1 MNDKKIIKLQ
11 WRIGKMR
18 ILICDDEQKL
28 IDLELSIL
36 QEYCRST
43 NIAATFFTFT
53 DSLSAG
59 NIGEFDIAFLDIDM
73 EKLNGIE
80 LARKLRSK
88 NPTSI
93 IIFVTNFIQY
103 APEGY
108 EVNAFRYLLKS
119 DIPYKLI
126 PYFVNSL
133 QEVINSRQT
142 VTFSISG
149 ESIDVQTKNILYLES
164 DKHII
169 VMHLIN
175 DARTE
180 YRFYENMAVL
190 SDKLQNL
197 GFLRIHKSYLVNM
210 EYIELFQYEKVY
222 LKSGV
227 CVPSSEKKHKE
238 LKQLYLKWRGKSR
251 WELS

>member
-1 MNDKKIIKLQ
+1 
-11 WRIGKMR
+11 MR

-88 NPTSI
+88 KPRLPI

-133 QEVINSRQT
+133 QEVIDSRQT

-180 YRFYENMAVL
+180 YRFY
-190 SDKLQNL
+190 
-197 GFLRIHKSYLVNM
+197 
-210 EYIELFQYEKVY
+210 
-222 LKSGV
+222 
-227 CVPSSEKKHKE
+227 
-238 LKQLYLKWRGKSR
+238 GKYGGSF
-251 WELS
+251 

>member
-1 MNDKKIIKLQ
+1 M
-11 WRIGKMR
+11 
-18 ILICDDEQKL
+18 
-28 IDLELSIL
+28 
-36 QEYCRST
+36 
-43 NIAATFFTFT
+43 
-53 DSLSAG
+53 
-59 NIGEFDIAFLDIDM
+59 
-73 EKLNGIE
+73 
-80 LARKLRSK
+80 
-88 NPTSI
+88 
-93 IIFVTNFIQY
+93 
-103 APEGY
+103 
-108 EVNAFRYLLKS
+108 
-119 DIPYKLI
+119 
-126 PYFVNSL
+126 NSL

-142 VTFSISG
+142 VTFSING

-180 YRFYENMAVL
+180 YRFYGNMAVL

-227 CVPSSEKKHKE
+227 CVPSSEKSIKN
-238 LKQLYLKWRGKSR
+238 
-251 WELS
+251 

>member
-149 ESIDVQTKNILYLES
+149 ESIDVKTKNIL
-164 DKHII
+164 
-169 VMHLIN
+169 
-175 DARTE
+175 
-180 YRFYENMAVL
+180 
-190 SDKLQNL
+190 
-197 GFLRIHKSYLVNM
+197 
-210 EYIELFQYEKVY
+210 
-222 LKSGV
+222 
-227 CVPSSEKKHKE
+227 
-238 LKQLYLKWRGKSR
+238 
-251 WELS
+251 

>member
-1 MNDKKIIKLQ
+1 
-11 WRIGKMR
+11 MR

-28 IDLELSIL
+28 IDLERSML
-36 QEYCRST
+36 QEYCQLS
-43 NIAATFFTFT
+43 NITVTFYTFT
-53 DSLSAG
+53 DSLSAE
-59 NIGEFDIAFLDIDM
+59 NVGEFDIAFLDIDM
-73 EKLNGIE
+73 EGLNGIE

-88 NPTSI
+88 NPTAI

-108 EVNAFRYLLKS
+108 EVQAFRYLLKS

-126 PYFVNSL
+126 PYFTDSL
-133 QEVINSRQT
+133 QEVLNCRQT

-149 ESIDVQTKNILYLES
+149 EFIDVQTKNILYLES

-175 DARTE
+175 DERTE
-180 YRFYENMAVL
+180 YHFYGSMTIL
-190 SDKLQNL
+190 SNKLQNL
-197 GFLRIHKSYLVNM
+197 GFLRIHKRYLVNM

-222 LKSGV
+222 LKGGV
-227 CVPSSEKKHKE
+227 RVPSSEKKHKE
-238 LKQLYLKWRGKSR
+238 LKQAYLKWRGKNR